1 MKKQT
6 KIFEK
11 QFIKARN
18 AIERKGISMA
28 KAALTAQYNAFLER
42 AKTTDFRQWKEI
54 VESTVKEEPIKQFME
69 RYYPMSSTLAVM
81 VRKNM
86 LKGKAET
93 EEDKIYNSI
102 FQTKLTQFLNDTKKE
117 SIRKITNTTQEALRK
132 VINDILDEA
141 DTQGWGIPE
150 ITSNLYKQ
158 TKANLIG
165 NGYARARAI
174 AQTEVISASN
184 KASEMAAQSTG
195 YEYKRYWSTSGL
207 PRIRDSH
214 LYAEKY
220 SNEKDGL
227 KPDELFDMGD
237 GTFMKFPGDPN
248 GTPENIINCRC
259 SCLYEIIF

>member
-6 KIFEK
+6 KLFEK
-11 QFIKARN
+11 QFLKARN
-18 AIERKGISMA
+18 AIEKKGISMA

-184 KASEMAAQSTG
+184 QASQFAADSTG
-195 YEYKRYWSTSGL
+195 YEYRKFWSTSGL
-207 PRIRDSH
+207 PNIRATH
-214 LYAEKY
+214 LEAEQY
-220 SNEKDGL
+220 SNQRDGL
-227 KPDELFDMGD
+227 KPNE
-237 GTFMKFPGDPN
+237 TFPNGLLYPGDPN
-248 GTPENIINCRC
+248 GSAEEIINCRC
-259 SCLYEIIF
+259 TIMHEIV